1 MIGKLRMKLIAA
13 SMLSL
18 LAVLLCIEGVIGGIN
33 YKKIVEDMISACR
46 RHVVAATG
54 PSPFKVRD
62 NQRPERTMS
71 GVAKT
76 FA

>member
-33 YKKIVEDMISACR
+33 YKKIVEDADRVLEVLR
-46 RHVVAATG
+46 R
-54 PSPFKVRD
+54 K
-62 NQRPERTMS
+62 
-71 GVAKT
+71 
-76 FA
+76 